1 MNTEI
6 LRFMNFY
13 NFLLFNFLIFFF
25 FLRKKYFLTHD
36 IQFTHTHDQHPHPHP
51 PPTTS
56 THYPPPPTFS
66 HTHLRHKREEMKP
79 ESRLLFFVACS
90 KSRIKTNNETKPPK
104 RIETAETSVMA
115 ETTKQNNGRDQTS
128 EQDSLCCM
136 YLFDRFSQ
144 LFRCE
149 VALHS

>member
-13 NFLLFNFLIFFF
+13 NFLLLNFLILIF
-25 FLRKKYFLTHD
+25 FLRKNYFLTHD

-51 PPTTS
+51 RPTTS

-66 HTHLRHKREEMKP
+66 YTHLGHKREEIKP
-79 ESRLLFFVACS
+79 ESRLLFFVACT
-90 KSRIKTNNETKPPK
+90 KTRVKTNNETKPPK
-104 RIETAETSVMA
+104 RIETAET
-115 ETTKQNNGRDQTS
+115 TKQKKKRDQTS
-128 EQDSLCCM
+128 EPDSLFCM

-144 LFRCE
+144 LLRCE